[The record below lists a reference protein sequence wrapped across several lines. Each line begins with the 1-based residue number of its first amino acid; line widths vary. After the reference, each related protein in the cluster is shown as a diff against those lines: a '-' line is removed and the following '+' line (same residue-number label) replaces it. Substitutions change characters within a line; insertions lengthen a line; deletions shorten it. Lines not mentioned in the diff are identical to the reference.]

1 MNESVYK
8 AAMDQLKQVQL
19 HYEKNYHCTCFRF
32 VKGVALFLLV
42 INDNGGYLIREFT
55 PQPFNCNLRMQI
67 NEDGTIDSKVTVP
80 SFSVNTKS
88 LKSIVTYLADLDI
101 VADEIKE
108 QLRKSLNIKLIDD

>member
-8 AAMDQLKQVQL
+8 VAMNQLKQVQL
-19 HYEKNYHCTCFRF
+19 HYEKNYYCTCFRF

-42 INDNGGYLIREFT
+42 INDNGGFLIREFT

-80 SFSVNTKS
+80 SFIVNTKS

-101 VADEIKE
+101 AADEIKE
-108 QLRKSLNIKLIDD
+108 QLRKSLDIKLVDD